1 MLQEVRSNPGAAPAT
16 RSLFAGPVELDRRL
30 PAWARRSNPV
40 VRRHLGLFW
49 KTILPEMGFL
59 LRIYAAQAALIAL
72 SLPIPFLIDLLAP
85 TITATILLL
94 PFALVMYVQ
103 TLVMIGYQA
112 AVMMTAEIQ
121 ADNLTL
127 LRVTPLSLRSIL
139 GSQVAAVIWRQVEN
153 LGLLI
158 VAAGLLTLPIL
169 ITVYAQKW
177 PLETYPL
184 ASRLAM
190 IAGLGVAMLRLVI
203 EPFLVGVIGTA
214 CGAVFK
220 QRSPA
225 VLATFLFMLVY
236 FVGIN
241 LPRLIPLSP
250 LPGFLVEFA
259 LPLVAPLAIIALC
272 FTFCRRLLERD

>member
-1 MLQEVRSNPGAAPAT
+1 MVQEARSHPGAVTPT

-49 KTILPEMGFL
+49 KTILPELDFL
-59 LRIYAAQAALIAL
+59 LRIYGAQVAIIAI
-72 SLPIPFLIDLLAP
+72 SLPIPFLLDLLAP

-94 PFALVMYVQ
+94 PFALVMYIQ
-103 TLVMIGYQA
+103 TLVLIGYQA
-112 AVMMTAEIQ
+112 AIIMTAELQ

-139 GSQVAAVIWRQVEN
+139 GSQVASVVWRHVEN

-169 ITVYAQKW
+169 ITIYAQQW
-177 PLETYPL
+177 PLAEYPI

-190 IAGLGVAMLRLVI
+190 MIGLAVAMLRLVI
-203 EPFLVGVIGTA
+203 EPFLIGVIGTT
-214 CGAVFK
+214 CGVIFR

-225 VLATFLFMLVY
+225 VLATFLFTVIY
-236 FVGIN
+236 FLAIN
-241 LPRLIPLSP
+241 LPRLLHFSP
-250 LPGFLVEFA
+250 LPGYLVEFV
-259 LPLVAPLAIIALC
+259 LPLAAPLAIIAGC
-272 FTFCRRLLERD
+272 FAHSRYLLERD